1 MHFEFLVEDR
11 SGKVLL
17 DTILPRLIESQHT
30 FRVIPYK
37 GIGHLPKD
45 LRNKSDPNKRILLD
59 QLPRLLSGYGKAYS
73 GYSAV
78 VFVICDLD
86 QRDETHFL
94 NELQQVTITLAPCPT
109 TFFCLAIEEGEAWLL
124 GDLSAIQKGYPK
136 AKTAIL
142 KSYVNDSICGTWELL
157 ADALYLGGSQALG
170 KLGYQAVGQEKTT
183 WAQNIAPLMNIA
195 ENLSPSF
202 QNLRQ
207 KIHDASH
214 S

>member
-17 DTILPRLIESQHT
+17 DTILPRLIEAQNT
-30 FRVIPYK
+30 FRVIAYR

-59 QLPRLLSGYGKAYS
+59 QLPRLLAGYGQAFSNYP
-73 GYSAV
+73 AV

-86 QRDETHFL
+86 QRDETSFL
-94 NELQQVTITLAPCPT
+94 NELQQVTMKIASCPA

-124 GDLSAIQKGYPK
+124 GDLFAIQKGYPK
-136 AKTAIL
+136 AKMAIL

-157 ADALYLGGSQALG
+157 ADALYLGGAQALG
-170 KLGYQAVGQEKTT
+170 KLGYQAVGQEKAI
-183 WAQNIAPLMNIA
+183 WAQNIAPHMDIDANI
-195 ENLSPSF
+195 SPSF
-202 QNLRQ
+202 QNLIQ
-207 KIHDASH
+207 KIHYASH
-214 S
+214 P